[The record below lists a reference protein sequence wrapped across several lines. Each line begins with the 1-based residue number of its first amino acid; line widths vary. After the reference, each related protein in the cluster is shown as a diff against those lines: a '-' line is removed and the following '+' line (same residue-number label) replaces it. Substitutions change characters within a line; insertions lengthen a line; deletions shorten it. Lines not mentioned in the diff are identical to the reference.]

1 MVMIDDIE
9 QETEPWLIEGM
20 VCPWLTIL
28 SGQPKHGKT
37 ILAGHIALSLINNQ
51 PLLGKSIRPGNHK
64 IAWMGYDGG
73 WRGELQSRL
82 KSKAN
87 NQIITVSPIRS
98 LDENLWLTLG
108 LELKYKGATL
118 FVLDHLYGMAGTLG
132 LNDANNC
139 AILENLLR
147 PIYELF
153 KIPVLVLAQAG
164 KNEFAKGRL
173 AHSVALEGEARCLLR
188 LYEKRVGGHRKLDIS
203 SNANGEEKLSL
214 RLTPEVIEIKE
225 SKDKPT
231 REVVGRKSIEIA
243 KKLLSSQPSKDSLT
257 SWSDAG
263 RALAN
268 LGFSANAG
276 AGRSMA
282 MRFREQGFL
291 KEEGGKIVKGDS
303 LLSLTT

>member
-1 MVMIDDIE
+1 MIDDIE
-9 QETEPWLIEGM
+9 PETEKWLIEGM

-37 ILAGHIALSLINNQ
+37 IMAGHIALSLINNE
-51 PLLGKSIRPGNHK
+51 PLLGKEVRPGTHR
-64 IAWMGYDGG
+64 IGWMGYDGG
-73 WRGELQSRL
+73 WREELQSRL
-82 KSKAN
+82 KAKAK
-87 NQIITVSPIRS
+87 NQIVTISPIRN

-108 LELKYKGATL
+108 FELHKRGVTL

-147 PIYELF
+147 PIYEQF

-188 LYEKRVGGHRKLDIS
+188 LYEKRAGGHRKLDIS
-203 SNANGEEKLSL
+203 SNANGEEKLSI
-214 RLTPEVIEIKE
+214 RLTPDRVEFKE
-225 SKDKPT
+225 SKEKVI
-231 REVVGRKSIEIA
+231 REVTGRDSFEPV
-243 KKLLSSQPSKDSLT
+243 KKLLESTKQFGEISS
-257 SWSDAG
+257 WADAG
-263 RALAN
+263 RRLTS
-268 LGFSANAG
+268 LGYSTNDN

-282 MRFREQGFL
+282 NRYREQGL
-291 KEEGGKIVKGDS
+291 IKKDAGRIVKGDS
-303 LLSLTT
+303 FLSLNT